1 MNLQIQGLSPQQC
14 AIADQLWTATS
25 ADAITALML
34 VFGRAQVK
42 VVMEMM
48 TLAALD
54 QIEPDLEAV
63 ANYLRKF

>member
-1 MNLQIQGLSPQQC
+1 MITIQGLSPTQY
-14 AIADQLWTATS
+14 AIADKLWTEES

-34 VFGRAQVK
+34 VFGREQVK
-42 VVMEMM
+42 VVQEMM

-54 QIEPDLEAV
+54 QIEPDLEAI

>member
-1 MNLQIQGLSPQQC
+1 MISIEGLTPTQH
-14 AIADQLWTATS
+14 AIADRLWTAES

-34 VFGRAQVK
+34 VFGKEQVNI
-42 VVMEMM
+42 VMEMM

-54 QIEPDLEAV
+54 QIEPDLEEV

>member
-1 MNLQIQGLSPQQC
+1 MITIQGLSPTQH
-14 AIADQLWTATS
+14 AIADKLWTAES

-54 QIEPDLEAV
+54 QIEPDLDAI

>member
-1 MNLQIQGLSPQQC
+1 MISIEGLTPTQC
-14 AIADQLWTATS
+14 TIADALWTAES

-34 VFGRAQVK
+34 VFGKEQVNI
-42 VVMEMM
+42 VMEMM

-54 QIEPDLEAV
+54 TIEPDLEEV

>member
-1 MNLQIQGLSPQQC
+1 MITIQGLSPTQY
-14 AIADQLWTATS
+14 AIADKLWTAES

-34 VFGRAQVK
+34 VFGKAQVK
-42 VVMEMM
+42 VVQEMM

-54 QIEPDLEAV
+54 QIEPDLSDV

>member
-1 MNLQIQGLSPQQC
+1 MITINGLSPTQC
-14 AIADQLWTATS
+14 AIADKLWTAES
-25 ADAITALML
+25 PDAITALML
-34 VFGRAQVK
+34 VFGKEEVK

-54 QIEPDLEAV
+54 QIEPDLDDV